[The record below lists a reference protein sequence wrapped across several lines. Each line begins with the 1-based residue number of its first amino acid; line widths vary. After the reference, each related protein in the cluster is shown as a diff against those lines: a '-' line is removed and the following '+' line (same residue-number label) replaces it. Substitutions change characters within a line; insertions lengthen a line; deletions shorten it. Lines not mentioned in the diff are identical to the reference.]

1 LFDGQHKVDLVDGI
15 RIKDGGNLSF
25 AFALGAIVQQTID
38 AWFDANFISD
48 PVLKDQF
55 LGGRP
60 NCLQAGQGYKARPL
74 NGVWATAPFLHNGSV
89 ATIKDLIC
97 KPQEQRPAY
106 LLLGDIRFDT
116 ENLGLLQP
124 SEFPKTAKKYRAA
137 SRLYTDEGYFIL
149 DTTIAGN
156 SNQGHSFSNEYD
168 PAKKY
173 YEQKKGV
180 IGPKFNEEECTAIL
194 DYIKTF

>member
-1 LFDGQHKVDLVDGI
+1 VQRSH
-15 RIKDGGNLSF
+15 IKDGGNLSF
-25 AFALGAIVQQTID
+25 AFALGAIVDQTIN

-48 PVLKDQF
+48 PTLKDKF
-55 LGGRP
+55 YGGRP

-74 NGVWATAPFLHNGSV
+74 NGVWSTAPFLHNGSV
-89 ATIKDLIC
+89 ATLKDLIC
-97 KPQEQRPAY
+97 KPQEQRPQY
-106 LLLGDIRFDT
+106 LLLGDIRFDP

-124 SEFPKTAKKYRAA
+124 NEFTKTAKKYRAKG
-137 SRLYTDEGYFIL
+137 SLYTDEGYFIL
-149 DTTIAGN
+149 DTSIPGN
-156 SNQGHSFSNEYD
+156 SNQGHSFSNEFD

-180 IGPKFNEEECTAIL
+180 IGPKFIEEECTAIL